1 MNADAARVL
10 VVEDEAVLREAEV
23 DLLTEAGF
31 AVTALPDGRGLDRV
45 LHSFRPDLVLMD
57 VMLPGESGFAL
68 ARAMAA
74 VSDAA
79 VLFVTARDAISDRL
93 IGFDVG
99 ADDYVVKPF
108 IGAELVARV
117 RAVLRRSGR
126 LRSGT
131 VQVADLLID
140 EDAGMVLRNGHPVPV
155 TATEL
160 RVLTYLARNRGRVL
174 SKTQIL
180 TQVWGYDAYDP
191 NLVETYVS
199 GLRRKTE
206 VLGTRLIHTVHGLG
220 YRMSETPR
228 PAATP

>member
-10 VVEDEAVLREAEV
+10 VVEDEAVLRDAEV

-31 AVTALPDGRGLDRV
+31 AVRAVPDGHGLDRI
-45 LHSFRPDLVLMD
+45 LHAFRPDLVLLD
-57 VMLPGESGFAL
+57 VMLPGGSGFSL
-68 ARAMAA
+68 ARAMAQ

-79 VLFVTARDAISDRL
+79 VLFVTARDAVGDRL
-93 IGFDVG
+93 TGFDVG

-108 IGAELVARV
+108 IGAELLARV

-131 VQVADLLID
+131 IQVGDLLID
-140 EDAGMVLRNGHPVPV
+140 EDAGLVLRNGAPVAV

-180 TQVWGYDAYDP
+180 TQVWGYEAYDP

-199 GLRRKTE
+199 ALRRKTE
-206 VLGTRLIHTVHGLG
+206 ITGPRLIHTVHGLG
-220 YRMSETPR
+220 YRMNDAPL
-228 PAATP
+228 PVGPP